1 MPRVWKISTTIPVP
15 KKTIH
20 LQLND
25 YHPITLTP
33 IIAKYLVKAVSKHL
47 KFDVVDQLDPFRV
60 AYKASSC
67 FEDAI
72 LITLLNLITQHLE
85 KLSHVSESYL
95 LFFLVCLIQ
104 SNRMCY

>member
-15 KKTIH
+15 KKATH

-25 YHPITLTP
+25 YRPVTLTP
-33 IIAKYLVKAVSKHL
+33 IIAKYLVKALNKHL
-47 KFDVVDQLDPFRV
+47 KFDVVDQLDPFWF

-67 FEDAI
+67 FEDAF
-72 LITLLNLITQHLE
+72 LTLLNLITQHLE